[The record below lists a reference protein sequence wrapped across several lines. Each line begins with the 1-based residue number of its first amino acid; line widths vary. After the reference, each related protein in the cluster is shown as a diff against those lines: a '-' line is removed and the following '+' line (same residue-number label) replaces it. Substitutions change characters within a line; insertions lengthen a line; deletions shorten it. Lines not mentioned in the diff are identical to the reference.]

1 MADADGYHHS
11 LDFDPRNPPYHYNG
25 SRLSWPLP
33 HGSDSSQSNDG
44 TMAGPALNKRS
55 TSPLP
60 MSSAGH
66 QTYPSTAGYPTSAMM
81 RDWHLASQV
90 PTSTFALDTAFAP
103 TGYEAYGVSFQSS
116 PTDYVP
122 PQPSLEASMEH
133 SLAAGLQLD
142 GSYVELTN
150 SMNMMGAIP
159 NGMPV
164 TAWELETGLLDY
176 ATPAMLEAPAV
187 VQTAFPGSSPTDTFL
202 SENQLEV
209 VSLPGSNSDHGWATV
224 DHVSNHGAIFNPEQT
239 LHPRTFSDSSNSDG
253 EQPSRSSLD
262 GYVDL
267 SNAGSSPS
275 NDSTGDGD
283 GSDQGGYYDTRRPSP
298 LSMPMSAPQPIP
310 MRGTP
315 SNSPTARSPT
325 SPLTARKMTK
335 KPILGK
341 TTSNKIARRS
351 PPTGS
356 PSAAATAAA
365 AAVAAGGSRSEAA
378 EKRVG
383 RRKGPLRPDQRKQAS
398 EIRKLGAC
406 IRCRF
411 LKKTCDKG
419 EPCGGCK
426 PSHARLWLVPCT
438 RIDIKDLGYFLKDW
452 KVDYQRHVSL
462 GFSVPNIKG
471 FSEQEIPLFVTHG
484 YGHYLPL
491 QAREVYVRDDSC
503 FGVNWVESRLGYPT
517 EHEVDTARLSA
528 GMEGVSTSK
537 LSEYL
542 DRHIDHTFEYFV
554 DEHFEGTPFIT
565 EILKTAYRFWT
576 REKIPVIRKALKLV
590 LAYNLTQTVCF
601 IKVIGGEDDFLAGLI
616 TDEDSYYQGQTA
628 APVMI
633 NFQVKCALAD
643 MWRELQKEILEE
655 LSQLY
660 SSVYSR
666 DKLKHW
672 PTIFMLAAILLAIW
686 EEMQFDCHYRV
697 PVCGSNGRCRVMLTS
712 PRTKPP

>member
-1 MADADGYHHS
+1 MADADPFHG
-11 LDFDPRNPPYHYNG
+11 LDFDPRNQAYHQFMNQR
-25 SRLSWPLP
+25 SSWPLP
-33 HGSDSSQSNDG
+33 TGGDNGVNNDG
-44 TMAGPALNKRS
+44 SNGTMPGSSLQKRS
-55 TSPLP
+55 SSPLP
-60 MSSAGH
+60 IPAVAPH
-66 QTYPSTAGYPTSAMM
+66 TYPPPSNFPLSAVM
-81 RDWHLASQV
+81 RDWQMPPQV
-90 PTSTFALDTAFAP
+90 PTTTFTLDTAFAP
-103 TGYEAYGVSFQSS
+103 SGFEAYDLPFQAS
-116 PTDYVP
+116 PIDYMS
-122 PQPSLEASMEH
+122 QQTGLNLGMEGG
-133 SLAAGLQLD
+133 LGAGLSLD
-142 GSYVELTN
+142 GSYVNMAN
-150 SMNMMGAIP
+150 SMGMMAP
-159 NGMPV
+159 MHNTMPV
-164 TAWELETGLLDY
+164 TNWERLDY
-176 ATPAMLEAPAV
+176 GAQGILDTHQVVPAFFA
-187 VQTAFPGSSPTDTFL
+187 GSSPADTFL
-202 SENQLEV
+202 SETHLEV
-209 VSLPGSNSDHGWATV
+209 VSLPSSSSDNGYVAIEHLHHTG
-224 DHVSNHGAIFNPEQT
+224 HIFNPEQT

-253 EQPSRSSLD
+253 EQHSRSSLD
-262 GYVDL
+262 GYVDV
-267 SNAGSSPS
+267 SHAGSSPS
-275 NDSTGDGD
+275 TDGINDSD
-283 GSDQGGYYDTRRPSP
+283 GSDRGGYYEAERPSP
-298 LSMPMSAPQPIP
+298 IAIP
-310 MRGTP
+310 TSSLPPVAMRPTP
-315 SNSPTARSPT
+315 SNSPTSRSPT
-325 SPLTARKMTK
+325 SPQSSRKAAAAAAAAK
-335 KPILGK
+335 KPSLVGK
-341 TTSNKIARRS
+341 TTSKQIARRS
-351 PPTGS
+351 PP
-356 PSAAATAAA
+356 SA
-365 AAVAAGGSRSEAA
+365 VSNRLESS

-452 KVDYQRHVSL
+452 KADYQRHVSL

-471 FSEQEIPLFVTHG
+471 FSEIEIPLFITHG

-503 FGVNWVESRLGYPT
+503 FGVNWVESRLGAAT

-528 GMEGVSTSK
+528 GIEGVCSAK

-542 DRHIDHTFEYFV
+542 DRHIDHTFEFFV

-601 IKVIGGEDDFLAGLI
+601 IKVIGGEDDFLHGMVL
-616 TDEDSYYQGQTA
+616 DEDSYYKGQVA

-655 LSQLY
+655 LSTLY

-697 PVCGSNGRCRVMLTS
+697 PVSIPIASLYS
-712 PRTKPP
+712 PTNRHRTKP